1 MASDLPPIS
10 DVVEPA
16 PIALTGEEKTWGM
29 LCHLSALLGYF
40 AAGLTFIGPL
50 VCWLVKKDTSRF
62 VDAQGKESL
71 NFQLCI
77 LIYSLACFPLFC
89 AAGIGVFLL
98 AAVHVFSLV
107 CVIIAGVKAN
117 SGGTFRYPF
126 VFRLIK

>member
-16 PIALTGEEKTWGM
+16 PVALTNEEKTWGM
-29 LCHLSALLGYF
+29 LCHLSALAGYF

-50 VCWLVKKDTSRF
+50 VCWLIKKDTSRF

-77 LIYSLACFPLFC
+77 MIYSLVCAPLVCFVI
-89 AAGIGVFLL
+89 GIFLL
-98 AAVHVFSLV
+98 GAVHVFSLV
-107 CVIIAGVKAN
+107 CVIIAGVKAS
-117 SGGTFRYPF
+117 SGETFRYPL